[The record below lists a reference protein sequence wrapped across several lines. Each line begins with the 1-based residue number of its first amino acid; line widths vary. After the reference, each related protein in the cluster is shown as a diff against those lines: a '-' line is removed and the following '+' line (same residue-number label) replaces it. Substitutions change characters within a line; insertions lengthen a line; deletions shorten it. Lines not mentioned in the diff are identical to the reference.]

1 MQTLSLSQV
10 TKTFDGVTAL
20 DDVSLVVA
28 PGERVALLGHNGA
41 GKSTLMKI
49 VLGLI
54 PSDRGEIRVDGHQP
68 GSAAA
73 RACSAYLPENVAFH
87 PALTG
92 LEQLSLYLRLK
103 GERSAAAMALLEQVG
118 LAAAA
123 HRRIGGYSKGMRQRL
138 GLAQALI
145 GAPRLLV
152 LDEPTSGLDPMSRR
166 DFYALLERLAARG
179 AAILLSSHA
188 LTEVEARTDRIAILA
203 RGRLV
208 ANDTLAMLRRA
219 AALPIRIQVSARADS
234 ADEVARRLT
243 GVRCNGVMV
252 DLVCPPGEKMA
263 RLGQIADLGPLVADV
278 DVLPPSLE
286 DIYSHFSGKESP

>member
-1 MQTLSLSQV
+1 M
-10 TKTFDGVTAL
+10 
-20 DDVSLVVA
+20 
-28 PGERVALLGHNGA
+28 ALLGHNGA

-54 PSDRGEIRVDGHQP
+54 PADSGEVRVNAHPP

-73 RACSAYLPENVAFH
+73 RAAAAYLPENVAFH

-103 GERSAAAMALLEQVG
+103 GERSSAAIGLLEQVG

-123 HRRIGGYSKGMRQRL
+123 RRRIGGYSKGMRQRL

-152 LDEPTSGLDPMSRR
+152 LDEPTSGLDPVSRR
-166 DFYALLERLAARG
+166 DFYALLDRLAAQG

-208 ANDTLAMLRRA
+208 ADDTLAALRRA
-219 AALPIRIQVSARADS
+219 AQLPIRFQLATRPET

-243 GVRCNGVMV
+243 GARRNGVMV
-252 DLVCPPGEKMA
+252 DLACPPSEKMA
-263 RLGQIADLGPLVADV
+263 RLGQIAGLGALVADV
-278 DVLPPSLE
+278 EVLPPSLE
-286 DIYSHFSGKESP
+286 DIYSHYSGTEAP